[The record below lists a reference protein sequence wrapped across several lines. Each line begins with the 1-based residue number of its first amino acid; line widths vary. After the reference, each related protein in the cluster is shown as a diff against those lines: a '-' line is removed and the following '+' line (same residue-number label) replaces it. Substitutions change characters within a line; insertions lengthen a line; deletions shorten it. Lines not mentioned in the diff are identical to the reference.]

1 MNDETLFSKVKP
13 SCLTVQDYKRF
24 ILVLEKYRNHNVFL
38 FVIDI
43 IVKIFEAE
51 SMKEA
56 KKKYRASLKKINNLS
71 LGSFTKQDLYGLTHI
86 AYISKM
92 TVYRK

>member
-1 MNDETLFSKVKP
+1 MGEGILFSKGKP
-13 SCLTVQDYKRF
+13 SCLTVKDYKRF
-24 ILVLEKYRNHNVFL
+24 IRLIEKYRNHDVFL
-38 FVIDI
+38 LIGI

-51 SMKEA
+51 SMKEV
-56 KKKYRASLKKINNLS
+56 KKKYKASLEQINNLS
-71 LGSFTKQDLYGLTHI
+71 LGSFTKQDLYGLSHI